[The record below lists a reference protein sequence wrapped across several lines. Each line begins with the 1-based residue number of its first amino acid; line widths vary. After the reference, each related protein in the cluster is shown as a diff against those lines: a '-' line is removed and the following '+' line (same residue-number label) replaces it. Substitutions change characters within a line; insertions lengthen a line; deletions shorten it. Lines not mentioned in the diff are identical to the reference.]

1 VLALLAAYFIHTAGL
16 QGVCSFRKLD
26 FKHQNLVVK
35 VVARRIHVLILTEV
49 DVSYS
54 TLVWA
59 SVSEG
64 RLLAVLSDEVV
75 V

>member
-16 QGVCSFRKLD
+16 QGVCSFRKLY

-35 VVARRIHVLILTEV
+35 VVARRVHVLVLTEV
-49 DVSYS
+49 DVTYS

-59 SVSEG
+59 LGSAG
-64 RLLAVLSDEVV
+64 KLLAVLSDEVV
-75 V
+75 I